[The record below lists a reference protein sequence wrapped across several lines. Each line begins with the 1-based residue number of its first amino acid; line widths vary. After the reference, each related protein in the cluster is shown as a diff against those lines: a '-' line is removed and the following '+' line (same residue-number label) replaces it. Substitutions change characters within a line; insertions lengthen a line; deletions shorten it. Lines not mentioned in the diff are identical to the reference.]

1 MLKINILDEDLRLK
15 SINYGSIKNIYSI
28 YENTDGFKYATG
40 VYSFISYDTFSCQ
53 LFKFISQN
61 NVFFLDIFLETKDSF
76 SVDKSIG
83 LVKGSLSVEENIL
96 WLNSMA
102 IDLPYQSRGY
112 GKKVINILE
121 NYFKNSY
128 NVNTI
133 CLSVSKSNNLGMKF
147 WKKCGYT
154 EHEFEIY
161 SDFQKITEHAMI
173 MWKKV

>member
-1 MLKINILDEDLRLK
+1 MLKVDILDDDLRLK
-15 SINYGSIKNIYSI
+15 NISYGSIKNIYSI

-40 VYSFISYDTFSCQ
+40 VYNFISYDTFSSQ

-76 SVDKSIG
+76 IIDKSIG

-96 WLNSMA
+96 WLNSIA

-112 GKKVINILE
+112 GKKVIRILE
-121 NYFKNSY
+121 NHFKNSY
-128 NVNTI
+128 NVNTV
-133 CLSVSKSNNLGMKF
+133 CLSVSKSNASGVKF
-147 WKKCGYT
+147 WENCGYT
-154 EHEFEIY
+154 EHEFDTF
-161 SDFQKITEHAMI
+161 SDFKKITEHALI